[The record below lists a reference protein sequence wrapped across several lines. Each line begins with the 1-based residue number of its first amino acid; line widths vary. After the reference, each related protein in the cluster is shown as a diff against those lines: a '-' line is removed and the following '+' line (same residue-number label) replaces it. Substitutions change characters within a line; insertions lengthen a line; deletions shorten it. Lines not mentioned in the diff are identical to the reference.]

1 MKMEVT
7 HYITESGSKFGN
19 SRLVSQTLPIH
30 TVKLDLTLA
39 QAKLR
44 TWQGSIHQCDLLMF

>member
-44 TWQGSIHQCDLLMF
+44 TWQGSIHQCDLLVF